1 MLFFCASSSLAWF
14 SLFSYSLPVRKGERY
29 MKENKPCVYGSGDRV
44 FFAPSAML
52 PLLFAGLVLISMS
65 LLLPSS
71 GRGQE
76 QEVARGGKIIFED
89 NCMVCHGQG
98 GKGDGIMVTF
108 NLSHMTPPDLTLLG
122 KRNGGHFP
130 FWRIYSV
137 IDGRDPL
144 KAHGSR
150 EMPLWGD
157 EFRLDAGSSAM
168 AQTEV
173 RGKILS
179 LVYYLQ
185 SIQAK

>member
-1 MLFFCASSSLAWF
+1 LVGFVLLSLI
-14 SLFSYSLPVRKGERY
+14 
-29 MKENKPCVYGSGDRV
+29 
-44 FFAPSAML
+44 
-52 PLLFAGLVLISMS
+52 LLTPA
-65 LLLPSS
+65 S

-76 QEVARGGKIIFED
+76 QEVAAGGKIIFED
-89 NCMVCHGQG
+89 NCMVCHGQR

-108 NLSHMTPPDLTLLG
+108 GLLNIAPPDLTLLG

-130 FWRIYSV
+130 FWRVYGI

-144 KAHGSR
+144 KAHGSQ

-157 EFRLDAGSSAM
+157 EFRLEAGSGVM
-168 AQTEV
+168 AQSEV

-185 SIQAK
+185 SLQEK